1 MLPPTSDISHHHKV
15 TNITMSPTSLSPGP
29 FYNIFSV
36 IPGAKLITIV
46 RSIPSLYE
54 SNFGYFFHRTK
65 EFEKAETLENFY
77 SDPKKYFDVSNY
89 DSRSMFA
96 RNAMA
101 HDLGRVQN

>member
-1 MLPPTSDISHHHKV
+1 MIL
-15 TNITMSPTSLSPGP
+15 
-29 FYNIFSV
+29 
-36 IPGAKLITIV
+36 GAKLITIV

-77 SDPKKYFDVSNY
+77 SDPKKYFDVFNY

-101 HDLGRVQN
+101 HDLGRFLYSSLSQDAWNQDFGLAESSNQSI